1 MSKTPKDLGI
11 ITLCKFKHN
20 LLDFIEQLNNDLI
33 LFSVESKIFRNKTI
47 YLNHDLYDTIL
58 DFFLIWQAN
67 FDIEDY
73 CDSEPEPAIQYRS
86 YSKYLELKYCMIYID
101 KMIESKQIK
110 INSVIYKQLK
120 EILSRIHKNEVTSY
134 RNHYEH
140 SKNEVKSLKDLKNI
154 LVELNEIKITY

>member
-11 ITLCKFKHN
+11 STLCKFKNN

-33 LFSVESKIFRNKTI
+33 LFSVESKIFLKETI
-47 YLNHDLYDTIL
+47 YLNNKLYDTIL
-58 DFFLIWQAN
+58 DFFLTWQAN

-73 CDSEPEPAIQYRS
+73 CDFDEPAIQYRS
-86 YSKYLELKYCMIYID
+86 YSKYIELKYYMIYIN

-120 EILSRIHKNEVTSY
+120 EILSRIHKGEVTSY

-154 LVELNEIKITY
+154 LSEIKEIKITY